1 MRNVHGLAVLAE
13 ELGAFAHGQVP
24 EDDLRV
30 IRILNPNWLG
40 AHASPSYSRARILAA
55 LTLAYHKLKSIL
67 QIVDRHAA
75 PRILPSPPAGS

>member
-1 MRNVHGLAVLAE
+1 MSPCLNPRRR
-13 ELGAFAHGQVP
+13 HGQVP

-30 IRILNPNWLG
+30 IRILNPNRLG
-40 AHASPSYSRARILAA
+40 GHASPSYSRARILAA